1 MVYRLYT
8 DGAVLNNPGG
18 KASIGFVLY
27 GDNELIGKCWGL
39 VENEC
44 PYDSASVEGFAISR
58 GLSFFINRWNQPGSL
73 YVYNDSQYV
82 IGQIKKRRPKDK
94 LFQVIDFQVSI
105 IEKYIPVS
113 FQWIPRSEN
122 EADSLSKYFR

>member
-1 MVYRLYT
+1 MVYRLFT
-8 DGAVLNNPGG
+8 DGSVINNPGG
-18 KASIGFVLY
+18 KASIGFILY
-27 GDNELIGKCWGL
+27 GNDEVLGKCWGL

-73 YVYNDSQYV
+73 YVYNDSKYIV
-82 IGQIKKRRPKDK
+82 GQINKREPKDTLLK
-94 LFQVIDFQVSI
+94 VIDSQISF
-105 IEKYIPVS
+105 IEKYIPVYI
-113 FQWIPRSEN
+113 QWIPREEN